1 MLNLTC
7 EIIIGDYVFTE
18 VNAVQIRSGRNIL
31 TATATIVLPNI
42 DGNTIG
48 DPTVLDNA
56 IAVDDEV
63 EIKLGYDGENFTEF
77 VGFVK
82 EKRPNMPFTIVC
94 EDAMR
99 NMRTPFSKTY
109 PSVKLKELIQELVPD
124 VVFGPVPD
132 VELTDFRVN
141 DATILQ
147 VLMEIKNTYPGID
160 LYFRNGKLYAG
171 LPYEEQGSERVYY
184 HLQDTIIR
192 HNLLFTK
199 ESDLRIRV
207 RAVSTDVTGEK
218 IEIIIGD
225 KDGDSTTLNFNNLSM
240 VDLKTQAEQKLKFLK
255 IRGYKGN
262 VVTWGIPRIKHG
274 DIAQWDDRFYPERRT
289 ANFIDEV
296 VVDFGANGFR
306 RTLTP
311 GLKSEN
317 R

>member
-7 EIIIGDYVFTE
+7 EIIIGKYVFTE
-18 VNAVQIRSGRNIL
+18 VNMVQIRSGRNII
-31 TATATIVLPNI
+31 TATAMIVLPNI
-42 DGNTIG
+42 DSNTIG

-63 EIKLGYDGENFTEF
+63 EIKLGYDGDNNTEF

-99 NMRTPFSKTY
+99 NMRKPFSKNY
-109 PSVKLKELIQELVPD
+109 PSVKLKTLIEELVPD
-124 VVFGPVPD
+124 VVFGPMPD
-132 VELTDFRVN
+132 VELTDFRVS
-141 DATILQ
+141 DGTALQ
-147 VLMEIKNTYPGID
+147 VLTEIKNTYPGID
-160 LYFRNGKLYAG
+160 LYFRKGKLYAG
-171 LPYEEQGSERVYY
+171 LPYQEQGGERVYY
-184 HLQDTIIR
+184 HLQDNIIS

-207 RAVSTDVTGEK
+207 RAVSTDVSGEK

-225 KDGDSTTLNFNNLSM
+225 KSGDSTTLNFNNLSM
-240 VDLKTQAEQKLKFLK
+240 ADLKTQAEQKLKFLK

-289 ANFIDEV
+289 ANFIDEI

-311 GLKSEN
+311 GLKAEN